1 MGGLLTI
8 KSSVPSAIF
17 SSACASFKA
26 SLSETEQEKFIEY
39 QDAEAM
45 LNSLETLLLNHPAQK
60 SKLTACCARIAGV
73 AYRLGPFF
81 DVINIFI
88 QSNPEYSAPVWGSL
102 RLIFMV
108 FVLTDLP

>member
-8 KSSVPSAIF
+8 KSSVPLAIF

-26 SLSETEQEKFIEY
+26 SLLKTGQEEFIEY

-45 LNSLETLLLNHPAQK
+45 LSSLETLLLNYPAQK

-73 AYRLGPFF
+73 AYRLSPFF
-81 DVINIFI
+81 DVINIFRTLLAI
-88 QSNPEYSAPVWGSL
+88 
-102 RLIFMV
+102 
-108 FVLTDLP
+108 T